1 MPDYT
6 KGGIIPP
13 ATPAPAPKTGL
24 FATRVQT
31 PVRTG
36 VSTNAN
42 VTRSIA
48 STFNPSTP
56 AVPTAPGSVA
66 QPSRI
71 PEGVRQYGFPAGGAA
86 LAAGGAFLAG
96 LAMPIIATGAI
107 LGALG
112 GHLLSKK
119 V

>member
-1 MPDYT
+1 MSEFQ
-6 KGGIIPP
+6 KGGLIPP
-13 ATPAPAPKTGL
+13 KSNLSARKIPSANRPGVATSISN
-24 FATRVQT
+24 TRGGT
-31 PVRTG
+31 
-36 VSTNAN
+36 S
-42 VTRSIA
+42 S
-48 STFNPSTP
+48 FDPSTP

-71 PEGVRQYGFPAGGAA
+71 PESVRQYAFPAGGAA

>member
-1 MPDYT
+1 MSEFQ
-6 KGGIIPP
+6 KGGLIPP
-13 ATPAPAPKTGL
+13 PKSGL
-24 FATRVQT
+24 SAQKVQST
-31 PVRTG
+31 HRAG
-36 VSTNAN
+36 VVTNISAA
-42 VTRSIA
+42 RGGA
-48 STFNPSTP
+48 SAFDPSTP
-56 AVPTAPGSVA
+56 AVPTAPGSIA

-96 LAMPIIATGAI
+96 LAMPIVATGAI

>member
-13 ATPAPAPKTGL
+13 KSTGL
-24 FATRVQT
+24 SGQRVNAS
-31 PVRTG
+31 VRPG
-36 VSTNAN
+36 VASNAS

-48 STFNPSTP
+48 GSFDPSTP

-66 QPSRI
+66 QPSSLDPR
-71 PEGVRQYGFPAGGAA
+71 VRQYGFPAGGAA

-96 LAMPIIATGAI
+96 LAIPLIATGAL

-112 GHLLSKK
+112 GHLLSKR